1 MVKLINPAVAGVVA
15 SLALAALV
23 LVVTTVFLVTAH
35 KYSLSLPIIRV
46 CLTVWSH
53 IAVFMKRTPADVLR
67 SFRVA
72 APVYVPTDYPP
83 TSQQT
88 KQFDLTTSPHVVQTQ
103 HSKSVQMI
111 SASTFAEVAGPVN
124 YVHRTAFAVCDMC
137 IRVLIRMCMPVHTHA
152 NAQTHK
158 YMHTHTHT
166 RHIDTHTSIHQC
178 ARIHTHQKTCM

>member
-1 MVKLINPAVAGVVA
+1 VPLFHLWEFLLWWSSSILQSQVW
-15 SLALAALV
+15 SLRWRLLRWYSSWPR
-23 LVVTTVFLVTAH
+23 
-35 KYSLSLPIIRV
+35 YSLSLPIIRV

-166 RHIDTHTSIHQC
+166 RHIDTHTSIH
-178 ARIHTHQKTCM
+178 